1 MGTNTTTVDA
11 SRACGNRHP
20 APGPVLRAG
29 TTEAARTSAPARTAS
44 RQGVVCVAAEK
55 NMVSEVRRFA
65 SALLGSWG
73 VAASDRESA
82 VLIIGELGANA
93 AQYGRAEL
101 AMRLSLEGTSLRID
115 VCDVDSPSAV
125 RRSASATRPA
135 GECGRGLAI
144 VGLLADRVE
153 ITLSAGRHAVRADLR
168 LTTPGTRG
176 GM

>member
-1 MGTNTTTVDA
+1 MGTNTAVDA
-11 SRACGNRHP
+11 SRSCGDRHP
-20 APGPVLRAG
+20 APGAALQAG
-29 TTEAARTSAPARTAS
+29 IPEAARTPTSARTAS

-55 NMVSEVRRFA
+55 NMVSEVRHFA
-65 SALLGSWG
+65 SALLGFWG

-101 AMRLSLEGTSLRID
+101 AMRLCLEGMTLRID
-115 VCDVDSPSAV
+115 VCDLGSLSVV
-125 RRSASATRPA
+125 RRPASATRPA
-135 GECGRGLAI
+135 GEGGRGLAI
-144 VGLLADRVE
+144 VGRLADRVE
-153 ITLSAGRHAVRADLR
+153 TTLSEGRHAVRADLR